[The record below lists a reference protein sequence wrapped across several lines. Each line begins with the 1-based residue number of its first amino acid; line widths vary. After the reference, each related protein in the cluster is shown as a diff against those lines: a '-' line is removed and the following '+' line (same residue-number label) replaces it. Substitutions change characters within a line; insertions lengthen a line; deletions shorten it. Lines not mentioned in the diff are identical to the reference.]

1 MLTARRAFAGQS
13 TADVVAGVLEREP
26 DLNVVPPDTP
36 PAIRRLLRRTLSKN
50 PRTRLRDMGDVRL
63 EINDA
68 QARVEDVVLNR
79 PRPTPAG
86 VKMLYAATLAA
97 VVMAAFFVSQ
107 SVRPRAVP
115 TPISRFEIPGATTAK
130 LDAGLAISRDG
141 SRLVLQTGFVVRH
154 REKGALETLDIGPA
168 GESLWPFFSPDGRW
182 LGYSGDGAIKKVAV
196 TGGAPVELVKIA
208 TQGSGAWAEGHIVYA
223 DATGLYRVAQ
233 EGGQPEKLPVTLAS
247 NEQVAFPEVLPGGRA
262 ILVTVM
268 ATRTNVISGA
278 SQSRQ
283 ARIDALDLGTRKQMT
298 VLRGGG
304 RPRYGPTGRL
314 LFARNGT
321 LHAVVFDASRLETR
335 GDPIELVGEGGSSA
349 FAVSDE
355 GTLVHVS
362 GGAPRGRELVWV
374 DRRGR
379 EESLGA
385 PLRPYVYLRLSPD
398 GKRVALDV
406 RDADRDI
413 WIWDISRKVLERFTD
428 NPAEDLLP
436 VWSPD
441 GRYLAFG
448 SSRTGVSNVFRQA
461 SDRRGEPE
469 RLWESDRLQQP
480 MSFAPDGRLQC

>member
-1 MLTARRAFAGQS
+1 
-13 TADVVAGVLEREP
+13 
-26 DLNVVPPDTP
+26 
-36 PAIRRLLRRTLSKN
+36 
-50 PRTRLRDMGDVRL
+50 
-63 EINDA
+63 
-68 QARVEDVVLNR
+68 
-79 PRPTPAG
+79 
-86 VKMLYAATLAA
+86 
-97 VVMAAFFVSQ
+97 
-107 SVRPRAVP
+107 
-115 TPISRFEIPGATTAK
+115 
-130 LDAGLAISRDG
+130 
-141 SRLVLQTGFVVRH
+141 
-154 REKGALETLDIGPA
+154 
-168 GESLWPFFSPDGRW
+168 
-182 LGYSGDGAIKKVAV
+182 
-196 TGGAPVELVKIA
+196 
-208 TQGSGAWAEGHIVYA
+208 
-223 DATGLYRVAQ
+223 
-233 EGGQPEKLPVTLAS
+233 
-247 NEQVAFPEVLPGGRA
+247 
-262 ILVTVM
+262 
-268 ATRTNVISGA
+268 
-278 SQSRQ
+278 
-283 ARIDALDLGTRKQMT
+283 
-298 VLRGGG
+298 
-304 RPRYGPTGRL
+304 
-314 LFARNGT
+314 
-321 LHAVVFDASRLETR
+321 
-335 GDPIELVGEGGSSA
+335 
-349 FAVSDE
+349 VSDE